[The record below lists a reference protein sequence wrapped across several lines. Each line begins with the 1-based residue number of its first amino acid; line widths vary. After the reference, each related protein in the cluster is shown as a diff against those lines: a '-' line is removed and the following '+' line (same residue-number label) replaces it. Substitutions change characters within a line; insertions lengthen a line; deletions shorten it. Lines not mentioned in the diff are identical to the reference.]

1 MKISEILKSKKAVL
15 SFEVFP
21 PKTSDKFEAVK
32 GAVDKIAALNP
43 DFMSVT
49 YGAGGGTSDYTVAVS
64 KHIKETFNVTALA
77 HLSCISSGRVE
88 VAEKLKKLKEAGIEN
103 VLALRGDLPENFAG
117 NLEYKYAS
125 DLVADIKAAGGFC
138 IGGACYPEGHPSSP
152 TLFSDIDNLKRK
164 ADAGCDFLTTQMFF
178 DNDLYYSF
186 LSKVREAGVYV
197 PVIAG
202 IMPVTNAAQIKRIL
216 SLSGGSLPTR
226 FKRILDRYGDNPE
239 AMTQA
244 GIIYASEQIID
255 LYANGVRAV
264 HVYSMNKPEV
274 AAKIKQNLAGII

>member
-1 MKISEILKSKKAVL
+1 MKITEILNSKKAVL

-21 PKTSDKFEAVK
+21 PKTDDKFEAVQA
-32 GAVDKIAALNP
+32 AVDKIAELKP

-49 YGAGGGTSDYTVAVS
+49 YGAGGGTSDYTVAVT
-64 KHIKETFNVTALA
+64 KHIKEKYGVTALA
-77 HLSCISSGRVE
+77 HLSCISSKREE
-88 VAEKLKKLKEAGIEN
+88 VKAKLARLKAEGIEN
-103 VLALRGDLPENFAG
+103 VLALRGDLPQDFSG
-117 NLEYKYAS
+117 SLDYRYAS
-125 DLVADIKAAGGFC
+125 ELVAEIKAEGGFC
-138 IGGACYPEGHPSSP
+138 VGGACYPEGHPDSA
-152 TLFSDIDNLKRK
+152 TLFSDIDNLKKK

-178 DNDLYYSF
+178 DNDVYYSF
-186 LSKVREAGVYV
+186 LSKVREAGIAV

-202 IMPVTNAAQIKRIL
+202 IMPVTNAKQIKRIL

-226 FKRILDRYGDNPE
+226 FKRIIDRYGDNPE

-244 GIIYASEQIID
+244 GIIYACEQIID

-274 AAKIKQNLAGII
+274 AAKIKANLGGVI